1 MIYPS
6 IAELSDEGVNRYML
20 SIATAKCARRITDE
34 QLAKK
39 KKVAAVVDK
48 ITTGILIA
56 LMISPFAILGYIFYW
71 FLTIA
76 QAI

>member
-1 MIYPS
+1 MT
-6 IAELSDEGVNRYML
+6 EDTLL
-20 SIATAKCARRITDE
+20 TDE

-39 KKVAAVVDK
+39 KKIAAVVDK

-56 LMISPFAILGYIFYW
+56 LMISPFAILGYIFFW

>member
-1 MIYPS
+1 MRIMITTRLGGY
-6 IAELSDEGVNRYML
+6 EMTEDTLL
-20 SIATAKCARRITDE
+20 TDE

-39 KKVAAVVDK
+39 KKIAAVVDK